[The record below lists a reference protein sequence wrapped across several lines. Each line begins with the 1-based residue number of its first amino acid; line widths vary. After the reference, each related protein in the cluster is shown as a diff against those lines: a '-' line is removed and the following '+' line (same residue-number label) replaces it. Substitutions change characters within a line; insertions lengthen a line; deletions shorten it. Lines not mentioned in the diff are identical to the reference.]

1 MKPHLCLLA
10 LLLTA
15 SACKKE
21 KTELEKLP
29 DATQTGS
36 GAGAFL
42 LDGQAWLPDDSK
54 TINIGGSGGGGY
66 LAKWRRTKTGCSLSL
81 TFSKY
86 SDRTGLNIYLP
97 DVRKTGT
104 FQFDQQASIM
114 LGDRNPAYG
123 LFSMNKSVSIPRLF
137 LTGPTA
143 TGTLTITRFDTVA
156 HIVSGTFEMTVKE
169 ETGPETHQ
177 ITHGRFD
184 YPF

>member
-1 MKPHLCLLA
+1 MKLLPLLL

-29 DATQTGS
+29 DASQTGS

-42 LDGQAWLPDDSK
+42 LDGHAWLPDKSK
-54 TINIGGSGGGGY
+54 TINIGGGSSGFP
-66 LAKWRRTKTGCSLSL
+66 AQWRHTKTGRPLEL
-81 TFSKY
+81 TFGKS
-86 SDRTGLNIYLP
+86 SDGTGLNIYLP

-104 FQFDQQASIM
+104 FQLDHQFSIM

-123 LFSMNKSVSIPRLF
+123 LYFMTKSLSLPRSF

-143 TGTLTITRFDTVA
+143 TGSLTITRFDTIA
-156 HIVSGTFEMTVKE
+156 HIVSGTFEMTVKDE
-169 ETGPETHQ
+169 IGPETHQ
-177 ITHGRFD
+177 LTHGRFD

>member
-1 MKPHLCLLA
+1 MNHLPLLLLT

-42 LDGQAWLPDDSK
+42 LDGQAWLPDNSK
-54 TINIGGSGGGGY
+54 TINIGGGGGGF
-66 LAKWRRTKTGCSLSL
+66 LARWRRTKTGRALEL
-81 TFSKY
+81 TFGKY
-86 SDRTGLNIYLP
+86 SDGTGLNIYLP
-97 DVRKTGT
+97 DVRKIGT

-123 LFSMNKSVSIPRLF
+123 VYFMTKSLSIPRSF

-169 ETGPETHQ
+169 DKSPETHQ
-177 ITHGRFD
+177 LTHGRFD